1 MIKSMTGYG
10 RHELVTDA
18 RKIVI
23 DMKSVNQRFCDVNVK
38 IPRIYGYLEDKVLEY
53 VSSSIS
59 RGKVDVFVYIEN
71 YSSENKLI
79 TLDKALCDNYYNLI
93 KQIKEEY
100 NIKDDVSISNLLRFQ
115 DIFVVRQEEE
125 DKDAA
130 WEMIKECLVPA
141 TEDFIN
147 SRVREGERML
157 LDLKEK
163 AQAIKKM
170 VEQVEKRAPEIV
182 SEYAEKL
189 RHRMEELLGDTAI
202 DESRL
207 LNEVGIMADRVC
219 IAEELVRL
227 KSHLVELD
235 KILALDEPVGRKLDF
250 LIQEVNREINT
261 IGSKSND
268 IDVARIVVDM
278 KSEVEKMREQIQ
290 NIE

>member
-10 RHELVTDA
+10 RYEYIDESK
-18 RKIVI
+18 KIVI

-38 IPRIYGYLEDKVLEY
+38 VPRAYGYLEDKIKEY

-79 TLDKALCDNYYNLI
+79 TLDKALCDNYYKLLGELLESYNL
-93 KQIKEEY
+93 E
-100 NIKDDVSISNLLRFQ
+100 DDITLSNLLRFQ
-115 DIFVVRQEEE
+115 DIFVVRQDEE

-130 WEMIKECLVPA
+130 WEMMKKALVPA

-147 SRVREGERML
+147 SRIREGERML
-157 LDLKEK
+157 ADLKEK
-163 AQAIKKM
+163 AENIKGFVLK
-170 VEQVEKRAPEIV
+170 VEERAPEIV
-182 SEYAEKL
+182 SEYAQKL
-189 RHRMEELLGDTAI
+189 KARMSELLGDVNI
-202 DESRL
+202 DEGRL
-207 LNEVGIMADRVC
+207 LTEVGIMADRVC

-227 KSHLVELD
+227 KSHLKELD
-235 KILALDEPVGRKLDF
+235 EILALSEPVGRKLDF
-250 LIQEVNREINT
+250 LVQEINREINT

-268 IDVARIVVDM
+268 IEAARYVVDM

>member
-10 RHELVTDA
+10 RHEYMDEA
-18 RKIVI
+18 KKIVI

-38 IPRIYGYLEDKVLEY
+38 MPRAYGYLEDKVKEY

-79 TLDKALCDNYYNLI
+79 TLDKALCDNYYSVI
-93 KQIKEEY
+93 SQIKEEY
-100 NIKDDVSISNLLRFQ
+100 DIKDDITLSNLLRFQ

-130 WEMIKECLVPA
+130 WEMIKNVLARA

-147 SRVREGERML
+147 ARIREGERML
-157 LDLKEK
+157 ADLKEK
-163 AQAIKKM
+163 GENIKNLVLK
-170 VEQVEKRAPEIV
+170 VEERAPKIV
-182 SEYAEKL
+182 EEYAEKL
-189 RHRMEELLGDTAI
+189 KQRMTELLGDVNI
-202 DESRL
+202 DEGRL
-207 LNEVGIMADRVC
+207 LTEVGIMADRVC

-227 KSHLVELD
+227 KSHLKELD

-250 LIQEVNREINT
+250 LVQEINREINT

-268 IDVARIVVDM
+268 IDAARLVVDM

>member
-10 RHELVTDA
+10 RYEYIDDA

-38 IPRIYGYLEDKVLEY
+38 VPRAYGYLEDKIKEY

-79 TLDKALCDNYYNLI
+79 SLDKALCDNYYSVI

-100 NIKDDVSISNLLRFQ
+100 GIKDEISLSNILRFQ

-130 WEMIKECLVPA
+130 WEMIKAALVPA

-147 SRVREGERML
+147 SRIREGERML

-163 AQAIKKM
+163 AENIKALVAR
-170 VEQVEKRAPEIV
+170 VEERAPDIV
-182 SEYAEKL
+182 KEYAEKL
-189 RHRMEELLGDTAI
+189 KIRMNELLKDANI
-202 DESRL
+202 DEGRL
-207 LNEVGIMADRVC
+207 LTEVGIMADRVC

-227 KSHLVELD
+227 KSHLTELD
-235 KILALDEPVGRKLDF
+235 KILAESEPVGRKLDF
-250 LIQEVNREINT
+250 LIQEINREINT

-268 IDVARIVVDM
+268 IEAARLVVDM

>member
-10 RHELVTDA
+10 RHEYMDEA
-18 RKIVI
+18 KKIVI
-23 DMKSVNQRFCDVNVK
+23 DIKSVNQRFCDVNVK
-38 IPRIYGYLEDKVLEY
+38 MPRAYGYLEDKVKEY

-79 TLDKALCDNYYNLI
+79 TLDKALCDNYYSVI
-93 KQIKEEY
+93 SQIKEEY
-100 NIKDDVSISNLLRFQ
+100 DIKDDITLSNLLRFQ

-130 WEMIKECLVPA
+130 WEMIKNVLARA

-147 SRVREGERML
+147 ARIREGERML
-157 LDLKEK
+157 ADLKEK
-163 AQAIKKM
+163 GENIKNLVLK
-170 VEQVEKRAPEIV
+170 VEERAPKIV
-182 SEYAEKL
+182 EEYAEKL
-189 RHRMEELLGDTAI
+189 KQRMTELLGDVNI
-202 DESRL
+202 DEGRL
-207 LNEVGIMADRVC
+207 LTEVGIMADRVC

-227 KSHLVELD
+227 KSHLKELD

-250 LIQEVNREINT
+250 LVQEINREINT

-268 IDVARIVVDM
+268 IDAARLVVDM

>member
-10 RHELVTDA
+10 RYEYADEA

-38 IPRIYGYLEDKVLEY
+38 VPRAYGYLEDKIKEY

-79 TLDKALCDNYYNLI
+79 TLDKALCDNYYSLVS
-93 KQIKEEY
+93 QIKEEY
-100 NIKDDVSISNLLRFQ
+100 GLKDDITLSNLLRFQ

-130 WEMIKECLVPA
+130 WEMMKKALVPA

-163 AQAIKKM
+163 ADNIRELVKK
-170 VEQVEKRAPEIV
+170 VEERAPGIV
-182 SEYAEKL
+182 KDYAEKL
-189 RHRMEELLGDTAI
+189 RERMKELLGDTSI
-202 DESRL
+202 DEGRL

-235 KILALDEPVGRKLDF
+235 KILALNEPVGRKLDF

-268 IDVARIVVDM
+268 IEAARLVVDM